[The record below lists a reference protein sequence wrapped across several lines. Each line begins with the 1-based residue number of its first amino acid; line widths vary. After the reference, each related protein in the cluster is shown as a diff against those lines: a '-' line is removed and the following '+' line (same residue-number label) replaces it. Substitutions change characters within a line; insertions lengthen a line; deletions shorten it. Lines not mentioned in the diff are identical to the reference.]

1 MTQVQLADAIGV
13 SSGLRISMWERGA
26 EQPRPRFVPA
36 LAAALELVPLELLD
50 VDPADPPLS
59 ALRLAAGLS
68 LPDIQAVAAVP
79 VMTYQRLERGIG
91 SAEPRE
97 DIVRAVATALGVT
110 PDRVR
115 AAIDRARTERVVRP
129 PV

>member
-1 MTQVQLADAIGV
+1 
-13 SSGLRISMWERGA
+13 MWERGA

-36 LAAALELVPLELLD
+36 LAAALELEPLELLD

-68 LPDIQAVAAVP
+68 LPDMQRVAAVP

-91 SAEPRE
+91 SAQPR
-97 DIVRAVATALGVT
+97 DDTVGAVATALGVT
-110 PDRVR
+110 PDHVR
-115 AAIDRARTERVVRP
+115 AAIGRARNERAEHSP
-129 PV
+129 A

>member
-1 MTQVQLADAIGV
+1 V
-13 SSGLRISMWERGA
+13 
-26 EQPRPRFVPA
+26 
-36 LAAALELVPLELLD
+36 LAAALGVEPLELFD

-68 LPDIQAVAAVP
+68 LPDMQPVAAVP

-97 DIVRAVATALGVT
+97 DTVGAVATALGVT
-110 PDRVR
+110 PERVR
-115 AAIDRARTERVVRP
+115 SAIAGSAALRP
-129 PV
+129 HPASPFLPTSVAT